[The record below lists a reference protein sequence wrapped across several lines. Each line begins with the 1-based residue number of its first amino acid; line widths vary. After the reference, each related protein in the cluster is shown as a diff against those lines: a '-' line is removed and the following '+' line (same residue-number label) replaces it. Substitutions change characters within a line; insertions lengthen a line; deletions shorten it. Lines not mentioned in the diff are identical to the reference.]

1 MNCHEF
7 EAVVVDLVRGEG
19 VGSEMGTRC
28 WAHAAHC
35 PHCAERLLQQEKL
48 TAGLAVLAA
57 QAEQSVPRN
66 QFEDVLRREFRKQF
80 AGAEV
85 KCAGQVLTI
94 ETPGHGVRFKPQW
107 GWAALVA
114 TVIFASVV
122 GILAVRSRSTTGLSR
137 TAQNTSAPQT
147 GITRPPNPMEH
158 SATQTVTT
166 PQPKAQ
172 RVSASSV
179 SKKSH
184 AEGRKK
190 KSTPPSRP
198 ANRLNPNDE
207 VATSFY
213 PLPYGSGLGLDE
225 GWQIVRV
232 SLRPDALASLGLA
245 LPNEQMPA
253 GTIKAD
259 LVLGEDGMA
268 RAIRFVE

>member
-7 EAVVVDLVRGEG
+7 EAIVVDLVRGEG

-28 WAHAAHC
+28 WAHAANC

-57 QAEQSVPRN
+57 QTDQPVSQN

-80 AGAEV
+80 ASSDG
-85 KCAGQVLTI
+85 KRSGQVLTM
-94 ETPGHGVRFKPQW
+94 ETPHHGVRFQPRW
-107 GWAALVA
+107 GWAAVA
-114 TVIFASVV
+114 AAVLLASVA
-122 GILAVRSRSTTGLSR
+122 GILAVRSRPTTGLIQ
-137 TAQNTSAPQT
+137 TAQNKTLSQARIAHQ
-147 GITRPPNPMEH
+147 PNAIEKTT
-158 SATQTVTT
+158 TQTASTGHS
-166 PQPKAQ
+166 KGQ
-172 RVSASSV
+172 RVSAPSV
-179 SKKSH
+179 SKKNH
-184 AEGRKK
+184 GEGKK
-190 KSTPPSRP
+190 KNPGLTSHP
-198 ANRLNPNDE
+198 ASRLNPNDE

-245 LPNEQMPA
+245 LPNLPA

>member
-19 VGSEMGTRC
+19 VNSEMGTRC
-28 WAHAAHC
+28 WAHAANC
-35 PHCAERLLQQEKL
+35 PHCADRLLQQEKL
-48 TAGLAVLAA
+48 TAGFAALAA
-57 QAEQSVPRN
+57 QTEQPVPQS
-66 QFEDVLRREFRKQF
+66 QFEDVLRREFRRQF
-80 AGAEV
+80 ANAEGKRV
-85 KCAGQVLTI
+85 DQPLI
-94 ETPGHGVRFKPQW
+94 IRTPHHGVRFKSLW
-107 GWAALVA
+107 GWAAVA
-114 TVIFASVV
+114 AAVILASLV
-122 GILAVRSRSTTGLSR
+122 GILVERSR
-137 TAQNTSAPQT
+137 TATGSVQTAQNKTVSGTVMSHQ
-147 GITRPPNPMEH
+147 PNAMENTT
-158 SATQTVTT
+158 TQTTST
-166 PQPKAQ
+166 GHAKSQ

-184 AEGRKK
+184 AEGGKK
-190 KSTPPSRP
+190 NPAPASQP

-245 LPNEQMPA
+245 LPNMPA

-259 LVLGEDGMA
+259 VVLGEDGMA